1 MPHKAYTSSSTVES
15 IAHEG
20 TTMTVTF
27 KKTGKYEYSDVPLS
41 LYYDAEKAESI
52 GSWIY
57 ANLVKG
63 KFNCKKL

>member
-1 MPHKAYTSSSTVES
+1 MPTKTYTSSSTVES
-15 IAHEG
+15 ISHEG

-41 LYYDAEKAESI
+41 LYNDAEKAESI

-63 KFNCKKL
+63 NYKCKKV